1 MCFSGTGFKLSINC
15 ISFRICVVLFN
26 HNAIQETTHIKHLW
40 DVTYLLLR
48 RLVVVA
54 DGVYFFTIRAAGDHL
69 SILSGRYVPQFVG
82 FKCHC
87 HTTAHWLG
95 NRENICRGWDGL
107 IGVCVWMTDGLQDCC
122 QHPQGQCILRDYPP
136 PADTH
141 SPPVFWRFLDPERS
155 PTPGSSF
162 TPRSMPFARCTSRL
176 WPRKPNPDL
185 ESMRRHLRSAT

>member
-87 HTTAHWLG
+87 HITAHWLG
-95 NRENICRGWDGL
+95 NRENIRRGWDGL
-107 IGVCVWMTDGLQDCC
+107 IGVCVNDRWASGLLPTSTGSV
-122 QHPQGQCILRDYPP
+122 HPEGLSTPCWHTQSSSVLEVSGSRKI
-136 PADTH
+136 TH
-141 SPPVFWRFLDPERS
+141 PGLLIHSSLDAVC
-155 PTPGSSF
+155 
-162 TPRSMPFARCTSRL
+162 SMHVEALT
-176 WPRKPNPDL
+176 
-185 ESMRRHLRSAT
+185 